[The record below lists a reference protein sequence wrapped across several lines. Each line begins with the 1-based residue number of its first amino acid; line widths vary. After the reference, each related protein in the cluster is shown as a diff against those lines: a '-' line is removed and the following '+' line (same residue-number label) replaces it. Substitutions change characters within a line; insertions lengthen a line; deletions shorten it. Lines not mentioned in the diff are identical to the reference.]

1 MGMNA
6 NAAEQTKKKALIGL
20 AAALIL
26 TVGAWF
32 FINNATSRG
41 LARLNHIDR
50 VFAVCNVE
58 YLQARTSAD
67 TAQIDTRPLSA
78 PIDSGKEGAPRRC
91 GDLRRPADALAAQ
104 DSARRSKT
112 RGGIMPTR
120 DGR

>member
-6 NAAEQTKKKALIGL
+6 DADETKKKALIGL
-20 AAALIL
+20 AAALVL

-58 YLQARTSAD
+58 YRQARTSSD
-67 TAQIDTRPLSA
+67 TARIDTRPLSA
-78 PIDSGKEGAPRRC
+78 PVDSGKEGAPRRC
-91 GDLRRPADALAAQ
+91 GDLRRPADALSAQ
-104 DSARRSKT
+104 DSARRSKS
-112 RGGIMPTR
+112 REGIVPTR